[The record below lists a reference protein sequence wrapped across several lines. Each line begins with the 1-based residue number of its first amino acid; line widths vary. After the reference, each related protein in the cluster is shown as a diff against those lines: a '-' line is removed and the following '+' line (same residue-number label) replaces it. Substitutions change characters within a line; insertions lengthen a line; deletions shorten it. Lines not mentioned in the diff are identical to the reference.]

1 MKFAIYE
8 DKTRPNDRL
17 EEWVLYYDYHT
28 DESTGQRTVSQVSLA
43 EEVHGR
49 SITISQ
55 AKRALGRFIADM
67 AHVCTECLPELPP
80 VVRVTIELDM
90 NGQAPSDYCPPGL
103 VSYAAENTR
112 FADTEDWECCTRSVA
127 KMDAGHH
134 EVKLKVNYLTPRH
147 DDVSSI
153 VPSRLPCT
161 KEVLDAANVEAS
173 FTATVSLPN
182 HRHRASQETTIGYSH
197 TTHAPTMHPSLTI
210 KNTSLDGDNACL
222 ASSSR
227 KKTQVTQASSETT
240 AVALAR
246 YSSADMQVK
255 DQLARMVTC
264 HVHNTD
270 FTNFYCKLP
279 PSTKNTDIQATQTRD
294 SDQSADQPMETIA
307 MVYSRAKLEE
317 LDRKHFPLS
326 LNVGRL
332 KIVKAYQAID
342 EEGVTNCECGHGSEE
357 GSMVGLE
364 HTRLQPII
372 NFYI

>member
-28 DESTGQRTVSQVSLA
+28 DESTGQLTVSQVSLA

-80 VVRVTIELDM
+80 MVRVTIELDM
-90 NGQAPSDYCPPGL
+90 NGQAPSEYCPPGL

-112 FADTEDWECCTRSVA
+112 FADTEDWECRTRSVA

-147 DDVSSI
+147 DDVSSV
-153 VPSRLPCT
+153 VPSGLPCT
-161 KEVLDAANVEAS
+161 KEVLDAANVETS
-173 FTATVSLPN
+173 FKTATGSLPN
-182 HRHRASQETTIGYSH
+182 HCDGANQETTIGILH
-197 TTHAPTMHPSLTI
+197 TTYAPSMHPSLTV
-210 KNTSLDGDNACL
+210 KDTSLNGDNARL

-227 KKTQVTQASSETT
+227 KKTRASQASPEET

-246 YSSADMQVK
+246 HSSADMQVK

-264 HVHNTD
+264 HAHNTD
-270 FTNFYCKLP
+270 LANFDRSFLRLRRTPRFKLP
-279 PSTKNTDIQATQTRD
+279 
-294 SDQSADQPMETIA
+294 
-307 MVYSRAKLEE
+307 KLVI
-317 LDRKHFPLS
+317 LTSP
-326 LNVGRL
+326 
-332 KIVKAYQAID
+332 
-342 EEGVTNCECGHGSEE
+342 
-357 GSMVGLE
+357 
-364 HTRLQPII
+364 
-372 NFYI
+372 